1 MLNHGMFGT
10 ECMFKE
16 KHMIG
21 LEICK
26 QGTEVKLILAS
37 IDIYI
42 YTVKYSG
49 SIASALF
56 STYVGHY
63 FLIYVSNHK
72 INMYLHQ

>member
-1 MLNHGMFGT
+1 MGIPVKQQLLWGTMMLNHGMFGT

-37 IDIYI
+37 I
-42 YTVKYSG
+42 
-49 SIASALF
+49 
-56 STYVGHY
+56 
-63 FLIYVSNHK
+63 
-72 INMYLHQ
+72 